1 MNHHRTN
8 RVSSKHFMD
17 DITTTITYELP
28 EDSPTFLSWRGWS
41 SLIDN
46 NTNITTDWTTGI
58 HASPLCTFL
67 EVLAL
72 WQEISPLRMICI
84 QDWSLWGKELSQL
97 LRIIFQNI
105 NQNHTFI
112 YNTVQGLTKV
122 FLIPSK
128 FQTLSVA
135 PVGWKTPKQA
145 QARVYHYSKQICD
158 GEVVK
163 IEEKNRAG
171 DRGRTGD
178 LMALMDEREV
188 YMLSLLSGNS
198 GMGQWDDA
206 QQPGVHADNRL
217 SPKTAAKWWNP
228 PGSGQ
233 QQRSKKRKASL
244 SELNLLKEPLWSA
257 VPQEAILAS
266 VVHAATPDCD
276 EAWDAHGY
284 M

>member
-28 EDSPTFLSWRGWS
+28 QDSPTFLSWRGWS

-135 PVGWKTPKQA
+135 SVGWKTPKQA
-145 QARVYHYSKQICD
+145 QARVYPTANKY
-158 GEVVK
+158 VM
-163 IEEKNRAG
+163 
-171 DRGRTGD
+171 GR
-178 LMALMDEREV
+178 
-188 YMLSLLSGNS
+188 
-198 GMGQWDDA
+198 W
-206 QQPGVHADNRL
+206 
-217 SPKTAAKWWNP
+217 
-228 PGSGQ
+228 
-233 QQRSKKRKASL
+233 
-244 SELNLLKEPLWSA
+244 
-257 VPQEAILAS
+257 
-266 VVHAATPDCD
+266 
-276 EAWDAHGY
+276 
-284 M
+284 